1 MTLAAIYV
9 DLEPSGKPLSL
20 RATVLLV
27 AFSEKF
33 FDCAFHFSIGKKRTR
48 ELYHKGDLIMS
59 EKLE

>member
-1 MTLAAIYV
+1 MK
-9 DLEPSGKPLSL
+9 PSGKTLGLGAS
-20 RATVLLV
+20 VLLV
-27 AFSEKF
+27 AFSVKI